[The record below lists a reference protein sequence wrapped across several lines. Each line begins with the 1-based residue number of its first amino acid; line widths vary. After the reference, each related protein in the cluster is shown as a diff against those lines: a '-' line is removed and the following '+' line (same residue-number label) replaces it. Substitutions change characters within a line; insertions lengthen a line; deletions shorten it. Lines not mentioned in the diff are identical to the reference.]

1 MPEAVAFPEYSR
13 AERIADGCVHILGIT
28 ASLMAMPILLVLA
41 QRYLPFASASSLAVY
56 AISAI
61 AMFVFSAAYNLIE
74 QPRWKELL
82 RHCDHSAI
90 FVMIAGTYTPFALI
104 KIGGTWG
111 FTLLAAVWTLAVAGI
126 ALKIALPRRF
136 DQVSIG
142 LYLLQGW
149 AVLAAIDP
157 LMSAVSS
164 RVMVLLAIGG
174 GLYTGG
180 VVFHL
185 WRRLP
190 YQNAV
195 WHVFVL
201 SAAAFHYAAIL
212 DAVVSG
218 SGRV

>member
-1 MPEAVAFPEYSR
+1 MTFPEYSR
-13 AERIADGCVHILGIT
+13 AERIADGCVHCLGIA
-28 ASLMAMPILLVLA
+28 ASLVAMPVLLIVA
-41 QRYLPFASASSLAVY
+41 QRNLPLASAASLAVY
-56 AISAI
+56 GASAI
-61 AMFVFSAAYNLIE
+61 AMFSFSAAYNLIE
-74 QPRWKELL
+74 QPRWKALL

-104 KIGGTWG
+104 NIGGSWG
-111 FTLLAAVWTLAVAGI
+111 LALLATVWAIAVAGI

-149 AVLAAIDP
+149 VVLGAIDP
-157 LMSAVSS
+157 LASAVSS
-164 RVMVLLAIGG
+164 RVMVLLVIGG
-174 GLYTGG
+174 ALYTTG

-190 YQNAV
+190 YQNAL

-201 SAAAFHYAAIL
+201 SAAAFHYAAIV
-212 DAVVSG
+212 DAVMSG
-218 SGRV
+218 SGQG